1 MLGLVSEALGEHEII
16 RLIQQ
21 RLTVKPD
28 MPIPFGDDVSGIRL
42 FDGEVAVLK
51 TDMLV
56 GATDVPKGM
65 SLFAAARKAV
75 VMNVSDFASKG
86 VLPSAMVVALG
97 LPRALATEQA
107 VAEIAEGLNSGA
119 REYGAYVIGGD
130 TNETSDLVISISLLG
145 IAKNALML
153 RKGAQVGDFVAVT
166 GLFGKSA
173 AGLRLLTGDCKTSET
188 ERGVLV
194 DAVFNPKARLS
205 EGLAL
210 RGNDYVSSSVDS
222 SDGLAWSLHELATMS
237 EVGFLI
243 DKVPIAPEAEEFAL
257 RNGLNPWDLALYGGE
272 EYELVLTV
280 KPEKLSQA
288 KAAVE
293 VVGGCLI
300 PIGKATFE
308 KQVILEINGKKRVI
322 EARGWEHFKS
332 QQ

>member
-243 DKVPIAPEAEEFAL
+243 DKVPIAYEAEEFAL

-280 KPEKLSQA
+280 KPEKWSQA

-332 QQ
+332 QP

>member
-21 RLTVKPD
+21 LLTVKPD

-153 RKGAQVGDFVAVT
+153 RNGAQVGDFVAVT

-210 RGNDYVSSSVDS
+210 RGNDYVSSSIDS

-280 KPEKLSQA
+280 KPEKWSQA

-332 QQ
+332 QP